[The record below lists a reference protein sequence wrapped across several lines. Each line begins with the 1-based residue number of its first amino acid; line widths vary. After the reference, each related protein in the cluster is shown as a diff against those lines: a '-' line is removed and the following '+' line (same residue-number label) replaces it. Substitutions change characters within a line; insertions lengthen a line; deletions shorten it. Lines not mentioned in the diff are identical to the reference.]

1 MRVSTAMVLDV
12 VDCPG
17 DPFVAMRRLLTENQS
32 DRG

>member
-12 VDCPG
+12 CPG
-17 DPFVAMRRLLTENQS
+17 DPFVAMRRLLTANQS